1 MRVGANLPSSAPR
14 HWPHSVFDVDWV
26 FVYKY
31 GSTEPRQPH
40 TSKASMSPLCPHQ
53 FSCHFC
59 ASNTNLSLR
68 SMDVVSKR
76 ERRYSTF
83 LSLGYLPSSRE
94 VARRATT
101 KRRARTTKPG
111 IWITFGLCITGASL
125 LSPQHT
131 TSHMPALKMPRT
143 YLSSPLP
150 PHSSSFSHTK
160 FSPALLFPLLYSHKQ

>member
-1 MRVGANLPSSAPR
+1 MPSSAPR

-83 LSLGYLPSSRE
+83 LSLGYLPSNRE

-131 TSHMPALKMPRT
+131 TSHMAACSQDPEDVPF
-143 YLSSPLP
+143 LSP
-150 PHSSSFSHTK
+150 SSSFLLLLSHQVL
-160 FSPALLFPLLYSHKQ
+160 PALLFPLLYSHKQ